1 MPKMMK
7 KTTELTTISKFMSL
21 VLRHQPEKIGLQLD
35 PAGWAGVEDLLRLSA
50 AAGRPFTHEDLVDV
64 VTSSDKQRFA
74 LSEDGLRIRANQG
87 HTIEVDLDL
96 PARVPP
102 DALFHGTAR
111 RFLDA
116 ILREGLSRRARHHVH
131 LTANHDT
138 AIAVGTRYGAP
149 VLLRIDAVR
158 MHADG
163 HVFRCSD
170 NGVWLAESVPA
181 SYLEIMK

>member
-1 MPKMMK
+1 MMK

-21 VLRHQPEKIGLQLD
+21 VLRHQPQKIGLQLD
-35 PAGWAGVEDLLRLSA
+35 PAGWARVDDLLRLSA
-50 AAGRPFTHEDLVDV
+50 AAGRPVTHDDLVDV
-64 VTSSDKQRFA
+64 VTTSDKQRFA

-96 PARVPP
+96 PVLVPP

-131 LTANHDT
+131 LTANRET

-149 VLLRIDAVR
+149 VLLRIDAAR
-158 MHADG
+158 MYADG
-163 HVFRCSD
+163 HVFRCSA
-170 NGVWLAESVPA
+170 NGVWLAEGVPA
-181 SYLEIMK
+181 PYLEAMK